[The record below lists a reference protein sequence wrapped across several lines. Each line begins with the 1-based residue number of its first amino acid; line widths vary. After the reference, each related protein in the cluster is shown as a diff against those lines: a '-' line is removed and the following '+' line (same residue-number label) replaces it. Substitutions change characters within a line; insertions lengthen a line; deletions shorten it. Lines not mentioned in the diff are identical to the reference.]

1 MGLPHRLE
9 KIIENNKLLVI
20 NNSKATNLD
29 STLKSISNYSNIYL
43 IIGGRA
49 KENNFTSLANYKKNI
64 SKCYIIGESS
74 NFIYEQ
80 INSSID
86 SIISLNLNNAIKE
99 IFLELRSTKMKST
112 ILFSPGCSSFDQFK
126 NFEDRGNKFREI
138 VKNEMAQFN

>member
-1 MGLPHRLE
+1 M
-9 KIIENNKLLVI
+9 VI

-49 KENNFTSLANYKKNI
+49 KENNFTSLANYKENI

-74 NFIYEQ
+74 NFIYDQ
-80 INSSID
+80 IHSSID
-86 SIISLNLNNAIKE
+86 SKISLNLNKAIKE

-138 VKNEMAQFN
+138 IKNEMAQFN